1 MINDVAAFLASIL
14 LLHFKFCQLCVATHA
29 TIFARIHTH
38 MHTYTYTHASTCAHT
53 LLSTMANEAEV
64 GNGFIAA
71 VGDKIEIKRHDA
83 KESEINEAAN
93 RQAERKRR
101 IRREQGARVHA
112 RGGQLDQQQTR
123 LILCRRMRCLC

>member
-14 LLHFKFCQLCVATHA
+14 LLHFKVCQLCVATHA
-29 TIFARIHTH
+29 TILARIHTY
-38 MHTYTYTHASTCAHT
+38 MHTHTCTHANIYAHT

-64 GNGFIAA
+64 GNSFIAA

-93 RQAERKRR
+93 RQAERKRG
-101 IRREQGARVHA
+101 IRRRKGARVHA
-112 RGGQLDQQQTR
+112 RVGQLDQQQTR